1 MDGFSRCAGHSE
13 CFPRYCYLGSQNAG
27 SAVAG
32 KFYFSGRYFY
42 FDRKNIFAFFADFSV
57 GYENSNV
64 NTGNCHSG
72 KAAAGEKGKRFATP
86 NSEILIH
93 QPLIGGQ
100 GGGISGQ
107 ATEIKI
113 YSDHMMKTREKL
125 NKLLSEK
132 TGQPIE
138 VINRDT
144 ERDNYMTAQEALEY
158 GLIDGI
164 MDKRR

>member
-1 MDGFSRCAGHSE
+1 MSIMLRTALIVISLLTLWYTARKNPQISVADRGFDFLDGFSRCAGHSE

-72 KAAAGEKGKRFATP
+72 KAAAGEKGKRH
-86 NSEILIH
+86 SS
-93 QPLIGGQ
+93 IGIKAK
-100 GGGISGQ
+100 GG
-107 ATEIKI
+107 
-113 YSDHMMKTREKL
+113 
-125 NKLLSEK
+125 
-132 TGQPIE
+132 
-138 VINRDT
+138 
-144 ERDNYMTAQEALEY
+144 
-158 GLIDGI
+158 
-164 MDKRR
+164 

>member
-1 MDGFSRCAGHSE
+1 MSIMLRTALIVISLLTLWYTARKIRKAQLQIEDSIFWMAFPAA

-72 KAAAGEKGKRFATP
+72 KAAAGEKGKRH
-86 NSEILIH
+86 SS
-93 QPLIGGQ
+93 IGIKAK
-100 GGGISGQ
+100 GG
-107 ATEIKI
+107 
-113 YSDHMMKTREKL
+113 
-125 NKLLSEK
+125 
-132 TGQPIE
+132 
-138 VINRDT
+138 
-144 ERDNYMTAQEALEY
+144 
-158 GLIDGI
+158 
-164 MDKRR
+164 